1 MCNTVSLTIDNEHVA
16 LALGK
21 VCALAKGLTGEFQ
34 PILLPRDS
42 VGHVGH
48 SFHPAVAPLWMEN
61 AQCGSGSG
69 QAALDSNSVM
79 LMIGS
84 GEEWT
89 KTTHNAVSW

>member
-1 MCNTVSLTIDNEHVA
+1 MTLTIDNEHVA

-21 VCALAKGLTGEFQ
+21 VRALAKGLAGEFL

-48 SFHPAVAPLWMEN
+48 GCRPAVAPLQMEN
-61 AQCGSGSG
+61 AHGGSGSR
-69 QAALDSNSVM
+69 QAALVSNSVM
-79 LMIGS
+79 LIIQR

-89 KTTHNAVSW
+89 KTTHNAASR